1 MTSCVEFI
9 CYLLKYYE
17 YNFECKI
24 LMAFDVKGK
33 LHCMYIKL
41 LVISIIT
48 NYLDVHW
55 KMCMCTAYTGV
66 LMLCVLLRVVI

>member
-24 LMAFDVKGK
+24 LMSFDVRGK

-48 NYLDVHW
+48 NDLDVHLKNVYVYCLYW
-55 KMCMCTAYTGV
+55 CFNALCTS
-66 LMLCVLLRVVI
+66 